1 MSLLNMVENKV
12 AACGYE
18 PVTGALACTQHC
30 RKDEGGG
37 VVKRGIAAEAVTT

>member
-1 MSLLNMVENKV
+1 MSLLNMLENKV

-37 VVKRGIAAEAVTT
+37 IAAEAVTT